1 MSIVLLL
8 VIVALALLIAVMVA
22 AASSYSIPARHV
34 MGAQSPSKPTTDPV
48 L

>member
-8 VIVALALLIAVMVA
+8 VIVALALLIAVLIA
-22 AASSYSIPARHV
+22 AASSYSIPASDV
-34 MGAQSPSKPTTDPV
+34 MGAQSASKPTTDPV